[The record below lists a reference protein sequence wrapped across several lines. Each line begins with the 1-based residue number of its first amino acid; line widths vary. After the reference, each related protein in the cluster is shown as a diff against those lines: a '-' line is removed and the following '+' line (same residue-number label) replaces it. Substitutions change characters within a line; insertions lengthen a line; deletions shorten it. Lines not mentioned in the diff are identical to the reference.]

1 MCNCNNTYQTT
12 ICQPQIPCD
21 QTDCSCPVKD
31 LSTDCILYTGD
42 ALECSGI
49 EGQTILTELIQQLD
63 AYICT
68 ALAQANS
75 SINLINVGTG
85 VQIYKGVDVLGKR
98 EIRSLKTTN
107 PIITIDLAG
116 ESKEIAFGID
126 EDELTSFIT
135 NNTSP
140 GLQGSGIQDYLARWT
155 PNGTTLGIGLIRD
168 NGSTIGVNTAPATNS
183 LFKVVGA
190 FDNLISSNNTK
201 NGAFGS
207 VTGNSNGT
215 GALENYGAFFTAS
228 NSSTLNVGTFSSAI
242 DVVAGENIGL
252 MSTAN
257 NSLTNNYAIQLQ
269 DPTVGVGKFLK
280 SITYDGKANWANIVV
295 GDIKSGTSTLGQ
307 VITSD
312 GAGNSTWTTPTSSG
326 LSGSGTNNYVAKWTP
341 NGTQLGDSQIRD
353 DGNTVGVNVAP
364 NSGVQ
369 FFVTSTKN
377 IGIYSTMTGTGDSI
391 GVGTYINGAST
402 RNVGIEAQVTAGSKN
417 IGLNLGVAGPLY
429 IPFTNFDHGI
439 ISATRATGKGN
450 IGGYFIA
457 EGGTSNYALALK
469 DGTEGIGKV
478 LTCATNDGKANW
490 ADPTT
495 PNLQKVIT
503 TSYALTDVDDGYT
516 IFINN
521 NTTPISISL
530 GTITI
535 ANFCVGFIQ
544 EGSADV
550 TFSGVT
556 NPVGLK
562 SKGQGYQTFI
572 ERKLSTSTYYLLGN
586 TKL

>member
-1 MCNCNNTYQTT
+1 MSANNIPAGLKVPTQT
-12 ICQPQIPCD
+12 P
-21 QTDCSCPVKD
+21 
-31 LSTDCILYTGD
+31 
-42 ALECSGI
+42 
-49 EGQTILTELIQQLD
+49 LD
-63 AYICT
+63 AKVHVASQAVLSNLGT
-68 ALAQANS
+68 SNNLAFTYYEGMIVYCVAEKTRWEWRE
-75 SINLINVGTG
+75 VGGTG
-85 VQIYKGVDVLGKR
+85 TKLLVTDFTYPNNLVVDGVTYSNRIFNFYQISVQGPL
-98 EIRSLKTTN
+98 
-107 PIITIDLAG
+107 
-116 ESKEIAFGID
+116 
-126 EDELTSFIT
+126 
-135 NNTSP
+135 
-140 GLQGSGIQDYLARWT
+140 GSGTLNYVARWT
-155 PNGTTLGIGLIRD
+155 PDGNTLGTGLIRD
-168 NGSTIGVNTAPATNS
+168 NGVSTAINLAPSADALLKLYTTTHSFGNYAINTRVSSDDNIGIKGVALSSTNINIGVQGIGANKDNVVNIGVNGIGRGNNDDAGTAMTIGGKFEAYDTS
-183 LFKVVGA
+183 L
-190 FDNLISSNNTK
+190 
-201 NGAFGS
+201 
-207 VTGNSNGT
+207 
-215 GALENYGAFFTAS
+215 S
-228 NSSTLNVGTFSSAI
+228 NS
-242 DVVAGENIGL
+242 
-252 MSTAN
+252 
-257 NSLTNNYAIQLQ
+257 YAVQLYDGSQ
-269 DPTVGVGKFLK
+269 GVGKFLK
-280 SITYDGKANWANIVV
+280 SITTDGHANWANIVV

-429 IPFTNFDHGI
+429 VPFTNFDHGI
-439 ISATRATGKGN
+439 VSATRATGKGN

-550 TFSGVT
+550 TFVGVT
-556 NPVGLK
+556 NPIGLK

-572 ERKLSTSTYYLLGN
+572 ERKLSTATYYLLGN
-586 TKL
+586 TKV